1 MNMNLPVLTRIVKKP
16 RAKINPSPIFSLSWV
31 NFRLFKMGKGKMNT
45 ERRCQILM
53 LAVSFAEAGQQQTD
67 PASNL
72 RKSSP
77 IIFIVQ
83 VTFCRWGLEK
93 EEHS

>member
-1 MNMNLPVLTRIVKKP
+1 MVKKP

-31 NFRLFKMGKGKMNT
+31 NFKLFKMGKGKMNT
-45 ERRCQILM
+45 ERRCQIHM
-53 LAVSFAEAGQQQTD
+53 LTVSFAEARQQQTN

-77 IIFIVQ
+77 RIFIVQ
-83 VTFCRWGLEK
+83 VTFCRCGLEK
-93 EEHS
+93 DEHS

>member
-1 MNMNLPVLTRIVKKP
+1 MVKKP

-31 NFRLFKMGKGKMNT
+31 NFRLFRMGKGKTNT
-45 ERRCQILM
+45 GIECQTHMRAIL
-53 LAVSFAEAGQQQTD
+53 FAEAGNQQSN

-77 IIFIVQ
+77 IIFNVQ
-83 VTFCRWGLEK
+83 VTFCR
-93 EEHS
+93 